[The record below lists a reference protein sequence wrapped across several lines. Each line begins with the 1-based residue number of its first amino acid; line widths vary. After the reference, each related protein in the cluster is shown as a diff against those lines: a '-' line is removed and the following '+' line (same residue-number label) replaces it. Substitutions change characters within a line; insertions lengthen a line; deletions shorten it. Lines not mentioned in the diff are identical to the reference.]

1 MGRHKAATT
10 QIYNRK
16 RKLKQK
22 QAKLGDQTKLH
33 SRQVT
38 SSQPLPC
45 TPICVSTCTRD
56 SDSENSLPP
65 FVDSRLCS
73 NQCTASNNS
82 TSTECT
88 TSTVK
93 TKPLPDTPICASTC
107 TQDSYSENSLPPFVD
122 SRLCSNQCTAS
133 NNSSSTK
140 CTTSTVKT
148 KQSSLPDWEFL
159 NDPLFI
165 RFREYTLLRHRMNKV
180 SCKL

>member
-82 TSTECT
+82 
-88 TSTVK
+88 
-93 TKPLPDTPICASTC
+93 
-107 TQDSYSENSLPPFVD
+107 
-122 SRLCSNQCTAS
+122 
-133 NNSSSTK
+133 SSTK